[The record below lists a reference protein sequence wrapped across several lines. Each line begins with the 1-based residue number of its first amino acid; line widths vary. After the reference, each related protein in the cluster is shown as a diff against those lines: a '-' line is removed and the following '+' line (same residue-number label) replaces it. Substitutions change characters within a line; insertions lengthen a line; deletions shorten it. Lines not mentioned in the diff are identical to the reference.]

1 MVQTPTVPQTTFDA
15 AQVRADFPILR
26 QLVHG
31 KPLAFLDS
39 AASSQKPEAVI
50 QALDDYY
57 RQDNANVHRGVYQ
70 LSERATA
77 RMEAARATLA
87 RFINAPSPRQLIF
100 TRNTTEAINLVAY
113 SWGRQNIGAGDVIVT
128 SEMEHH
134 SNLVPWQVLASERGA
149 RLEFIGL
156 DDDGRLRLDDLD
168 AHLAAGQV
176 RLVALTH
183 VSNVLG
189 TINPIAEI
197 AQRAHAAGAVVLVDG
212 AQSVPHLPIDAQ
224 ALDCDF
230 LAFSGHKMLG
240 PMGVGGLYG
249 RRSLLEAMPPFLF
262 GGSMIRTVGLREAT
276 WADLPWKFEA
286 GTPSAGDAIG
296 LGVAADYLT
305 NLGMAAVHQREHD
318 LLAYALPRLR
328 DVPGVTIFGPE
339 GDDRAGVIAFTLDG
353 VHAHDLASILDGEG
367 VAVRAGHHCCQP
379 LMARY
384 GLTATARA
392 SFSVYTTE
400 ADIDALLHGLHVA
413 RQIFAA

>member
-1 MVQTPTVPQTTFDA
+1 MLQATSRLDA
-15 AQVRADFPILR
+15 AAVRADFPILG
-26 QLVHG
+26 QLIHG

-39 AASSQKPEAVI
+39 ASSSQKPEVVI

-57 RQDNANVHRGVYQ
+57 RTTNANVHRGVYQ
-70 LSERATA
+70 LSERATT

-87 RFINAPSPRQLIF
+87 RFLNAPSPRQVIF

-113 SWGRQNIGAGDVIVT
+113 SWGRQNVGPGDVIVT
-128 SEMEHH
+128 TEMEHH
-134 SNLVPWQVLASERGA
+134 SNLVPWQALAQERGA
-149 RLEFIGL
+149 RLEFIGI
-156 DDDGRLRLDDLD
+156 DDDGRLRLTDLT
-168 AHLAAGQV
+168 AHLAGGRV
-176 RLVALTH
+176 RLVAVTH

-189 TINPIAEI
+189 TINPVASIIE
-197 AQRAHAAGAVVLVDG
+197 QAHAAGAVVLVDG
-212 AQSVPHLPIDAQ
+212 AQSVPHLPTDVQ

-249 RRSLLEAMPPFLF
+249 RRSLLEAMPPFLY
-262 GGSMIRTVGLREAT
+262 GGSMIRTVGRTEST

-296 LGVAADYLT
+296 LGVAIDYLT
-305 NLGMAAVHQREHD
+305 GLGMAAVHQHELD
-318 LLAYALPRLR
+318 LIAYALPRLR
-328 DVPGVTIFGPE
+328 ALPGVTIFGPE
-339 GDDRAGVIAFTLDG
+339 GDDRAGVVPFTVEG
-353 VHAHDLASILDGEG
+353 VHPHDLASILDGEG

-392 SFSVYTTE
+392 SFYVYTTE
-400 ADIDALLHGLHVA
+400 ADVDTLVRGIQVA
-413 RQIFAA
+413 QQVFGV